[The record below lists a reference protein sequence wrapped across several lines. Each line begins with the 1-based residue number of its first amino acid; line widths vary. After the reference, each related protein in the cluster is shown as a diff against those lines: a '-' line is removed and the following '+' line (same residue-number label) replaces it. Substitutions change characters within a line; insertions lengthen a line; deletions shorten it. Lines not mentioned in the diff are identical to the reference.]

1 MTHKTNYLII
11 NRWIYKFKIIYDN
24 NDIDIEDI
32 LDKELVCMNVENL
45 INSNCCL
52 NIIVD
57 FE

>member
-1 MTHKTNYLII
+1 MN
-11 NRWIYKFKIIYDN
+11 IYKFKIIYDN

-32 LDKELVCMNVENL
+32 LDKELVYMNVKNL
-45 INSNCCL
+45 INFNCCL